1 MSFLHLLYLLALYP
15 IEFLLETIFSII
27 AKTSGNTVLSIIVLS
42 LVVNIIVLPL
52 YNRADKVQEEA
63 KDKENLIAPMVK
75 HIKQTFKGD
84 ERFMLLQTCYR
95 QNDYS
100 PLNVLKSSVSILLQ
114 VPFFMAA
121 YNMLSGN
128 KYLEGIKLGPIANL
142 SAPDGLISTGSFAIN
157 VLPIIMTLI
166 NVVASFIYAKGFP
179 LKTKIQMYGLAA
191 VFLVLLY
198 QSPSGLV
205 LYWICNNIFSLCKNI
220 VIKLILA
227 KRKTAAK
234 KDEAPALKAGRLGSR
249 YKAVFFFSSLT
260 CAVYVGFYIPILTV
274 ASASEEFVNLY
285 TLQSPMLDVFDSAAK
300 GLGLFLVWPLI
311 FFALA
316 SVKGRKI
323 MSYIMFMLATSCI
336 LNSKL
341 FSNDFGDISNFL
353 KYKTSYEF
361 TVKAILLSL
370 AVTLGGALVCFLI
383 MHFGKYTAPVICFS
397 AALGFTVMGFTY
409 VGKVNSGY
417 QLTASSKTSKAEFTL
432 SKNGKNVIVIMCDR
446 AVGPLVPYIFNEKKD
461 LKKKYDGFVY
471 YSNTVSLGAHTNSAV
486 PGLLGGYE
494 YTPEEMNKRTDKLL
508 SEKHDEAL
516 KLMPKIFTGNGY
528 DATLVNPTYAGY
540 QWYPNLSVFDGMENV
555 KAYSTKYSYLPED
568 KQEIYKTEHTATFRH
583 NLFCYS
589 VYRSAPVALQN
600 ALYDDGNYNDTRA
613 VDPSRLMDQKR
624 VGNSKSYGHTQV
636 FLWDYYTLKSMNDIT
651 NIEDGDGNHY
661 IYFSTDITHDTQFLE
676 EPSYE
681 PKDVVDNSKYDNS
694 HKSRFF
700 LKGKMMWVRD
710 AMDYRHYQSNMA
722 AYMLIGNWLDYLKAN
737 GCYDNTRIIIV
748 SDHGFHLENFP
759 DIIQN
764 DIGAN
769 LDGESY
775 APVLMV
781 KDFGSHGDLQTSD
794 EFMTN
799 ADTPYIATKD
809 IISNPTNP
817 YTGKPLSVDAKK
829 TGVLI
834 YRSNQWNLTNNT
846 GTTYMPGD
854 WFRLKDNIWKRENWK
869 YLGTY

>member
-1 MSFLHLLYLLALYP
+1 MSFLHLLYLLTLYP

-75 HIKQTFKGD
+75 HIKQTFSGD

-95 QNDYS
+95 QNNYS

-128 KYLEGIKLGPIANL
+128 KYLEGIKLGPIENL
-142 SAPDGLISTGSFAIN
+142 SAPDGLISLGSFAIN
-157 VLPIIMTLI
+157 ILPIVMTLI
-166 NVVASFIYAKGFP
+166 NVASSFIYAKGFP

-205 LYWICNNIFSLCKNI
+205 LYWICNNLFSLCKNI
-220 VIKLILA
+220 VIKMILA
-227 KRKTAAK
+227 KRKPAEK
-234 KDEAPALKAGRLGSR
+234 KNDAPAVMPAKLGSR
-249 YKAVFFFSSLT
+249 YKVIFFFSCLT
-260 CAVYVGFYIPILTV
+260 CAIYVGFYIPILTV

-285 TLQSPMLDVFDSAAK
+285 TLASPMLDILDSAVK

-323 MSYIMFMLATSCI
+323 MAYIMFMLASSAI

-370 AVTLGGALVCFLI
+370 AVTLGGCIVCFLI
-383 MHFGKYTAPVICFS
+383 TRFGKYTAPVICFS
-397 AALGFTVMGFTY
+397 AALGFAVLGFTY
-409 VGKVNSGY
+409 VGKVNAGY
-417 QLTASSKTSKAEFTL
+417 ELTSNSKTSKAEFTL

-446 AVGPLVPYIFNEKKD
+446 AVGPFVPYIFNEKKD
-461 LKKKYDGFVY
+461 LKKQFDGFVY
-471 YSNTVSLGAHTNSAV
+471 YHNTVSLGAHTNSAV

-494 YTPEEMNKRTDKLL
+494 YSPEEMNKRNDKLL

-568 KQEIYKTEHTATFRH
+568 RQEIYKTEHTESFRH

-589 VYRSAPVALQN
+589 IYRSAPVALQN
-600 ALYDDGNYNDTRA
+600 FLYDDGNYNDTRTI
-613 VDPSRLMDQKR
+613 DPARLMDQKR

-636 FLWDYYTLKSMNDIT
+636 FLWDYYTLKSMNEIT
-651 NIEDGDGNHY
+651 KIDEGDGNHY
-661 IYFSTDITHDTQFLE
+661 IYFSTDLTHDTQFLE

-681 PKDVVDNSKYDNS
+681 PKDVVDNVKYDKN
-694 HKSRFF
+694 HQTRFF
-700 LKGKMMWVRD
+700 LNGKKMWFRD
-710 AMDYRHYQSNMA
+710 AMDYRHYESNMA
-722 AYMLIGNWLDYLKAN
+722 TYMLIGNWLEYLKAN

-759 DIIQN
+759 EIMRN
-764 DIGAN
+764 DLGAN

-775 APVLMV
+775 TPLLMV
-781 KDFGSHGDLQTSD
+781 KDFDSRGDLKTSE

-799 ADTPYIATKD
+799 ADTPYLATKD

-817 YTGKPLSVDAKK
+817 YTGKPLSTDAKQ
-829 TGVLI
+829 TGVMI
-834 YRSNQWNLTNNT
+834 YRSNHWNLTNNT

-854 WFRLKDNIWKRENWK
+854 WFRVKDDVWKLENWR

>member
-1 MSFLHLLYLLALYP
+1 MSILNILYLLALYP
-15 IEFLLETIFSII
+15 IEFLLQTIFSII
-27 AKTSGNTVLSIIVLS
+27 AKTSNNTVLSIVVLS

-63 KDKENLIAPMVK
+63 KDKENLIAPMVR
-75 HIKQTFKGD
+75 HIKQTFTGD

-95 QNDYS
+95 QNNYS

-142 SAPDGLISTGSFAIN
+142 SLPDGLIPLGSFSIN
-157 VLPIIMTLI
+157 ILPIIMTAI
-166 NVVASFIYAKGFP
+166 NIASSYIYAKGFP

-205 LYWICNNIFSLCKNI
+205 LYWICNNVFSLCKNI
-220 VIKLILA
+220 TNKYILA
-227 KRKTAAK
+227 GRREAAAK
-234 KDEAPALKAGRLGSR
+234 EEKPALPKAKLESR
-249 YKAVFFFSSLT
+249 YKVVFFFSCLT

-274 ASASEEFVNLY
+274 ASAAEEFVNLY
-285 TLQSPMLDVFDSAAK
+285 TLANPMTDILDSTAK
-300 GLGLFLVWPLI
+300 GLGLFFVWPLI
-311 FFALA
+311 FYALA

-323 MSYIMFMLATSCI
+323 MSYIMFMLAASCI

-370 AVTLGGALVCFLI
+370 AVTLGGCAVCFLLAR
-383 MHFGKYTAPVICFS
+383 FGKYAAPVICFS
-397 AALGFTVMGFTY
+397 AVLGFTVMGLTY
-409 VGKVNSGY
+409 IGKVNAGY

-446 AVGPLVPYIFNEKKD
+446 AVGPMLPYIFNERKD
-461 LKKKYDGFVY
+461 LKKRYDGFVY
-471 YSNTVSLGAHTNSAV
+471 YHNTVSLGGHTNSAV

-494 YTPEEMNKRTDKLL
+494 YSPEEMNKRTDKLL

-516 KLMPKIFTGNGY
+516 KLMPTIFTNNGF

-540 QWYPNLSVFDGMENV
+540 QWYPNLSVFDDMNNV
-555 KAYSTKYSYLPED
+555 KAYSTKYSYLPEER
-568 KQEIYKTEHTATFRH
+568 KEIYKTEHTATFRH
-583 NLFCYS
+583 NLFAYS
-589 VYRSAPVALQN
+589 IYRSAPVALQN
-600 ALYDDGNYNDTRA
+600 ALYDDGNYNETR
-613 VDPSRLMDQKR
+613 VIEPSHLMDQKR
-624 VGNSKSYGHTQV
+624 IGNSISYGHTQV
-636 FLWDYYTLKSMNDIT
+636 FLWDYYTLKSMNEIT
-651 NIEDGDGNHY
+651 NIEEGSGNHY
-661 IYFSTDITHDTQFLE
+661 IYFSTDITHDTQYVE

-681 PKDVVDNSKYDNS
+681 PKDVVDNTKYDKN
-694 HKSRFF
+694 HQARFF
-700 LKGKMMWVRD
+700 LNAKKMWFRD
-710 AMDYRHYQSNMA
+710 GMDYRHYESDMA
-722 AYMLIGNWLDYLKAN
+722 AYLLIADWLDYLKEN

-748 SDHGFHLENFP
+748 ADHGFHLENFP
-759 DIIQN
+759 EMIQN

-775 APVLMV
+775 APLLLV
-781 KDFGSHGDLQTSD
+781 KDFDSHGAVKTSE

-799 ADTPYIATKD
+799 ADTPYLATKD

-829 TGVLI
+829 TGVLV
-834 YRSNQWNLTNNT
+834 YRSNHWNLTNNT
-846 GTTYMPGD
+846 GSTYMPGD
-854 WFRLKDNIWKRENWK
+854 WFRVQNNIWKKENWR